1 MPWIRRVPFT
11 ASAFAVIA
19 LVGLLTGAMATRV
32 SSHPWGDDVAYGL
45 PAFAEGRMW
54 TVITGAFFAATPLCY
69 LPLLTSLALAA
80 GFAEHRLGTYRTVL
94 ACVYGHLAGVLGAA
108 ALIAI
113 GPVTGWTHAID
124 VGISAGSMGAAAIA
138 SATLDRPWRLRV
150 RVALLGYCACS
161 IVVLHQL
168 ADVEHLVAVLAG
180 LPMGRPFLRMGA
192 EPVRGSEVDRAH
204 ALLARFGGGSL
215 SWMTTWPGTR
225 YLLAADGY
233 LAYRRHAGVA
243 ITVGEPVGSAS
254 WRGRA
259 MTEFA
264 EFCERSGL
272 TPCGFSVGSSTVD
285 STRPLGWRHVQVAED
300 TLVEL
305 AGLEFRGKPWQD
317 VRTARNRAAKAGIE
331 HRMITLA
338 DAPPAI
344 IAQVRE
350 ISAEWLRGKRM
361 PALGFTL
368 GGVGEAMDPRVRV
381 GIAID
386 ASGVVHGVTSWL
398 PILDG
403 PPRSR
408 PAGLS
413 ETAPTAHPRGW
424 TLDMMRRRPG
434 GFPLVIDFLIASALL
449 KFQSEG
455 AAEVSLSG
463 APLARSAGPPAS
475 ATQRVLDGLG
485 RALEPAY
492 GFRSLHTYKLK
503 FQPRQ
508 EPLHLLYRRPADL
521 PRIGV
526 ALLRAYLATPR
537 QLSKTARFNGG
548 IAPQSRKND
557 LATPLTMRL
566 GSMASHR

>member
-11 ASAFAVIA
+11 ASAVAVIV
-19 LVGLLTGAMATRV
+19 LVGLLTGAMVTRV
-32 SSHPWGDDVAYGL
+32 SSHPWGDDVSYGL
-45 PAFAEGRMW
+45 PAFAEGHMW

-69 LPLLTSLALAA
+69 LPLLTSLALQI
-80 GFAEHRLGTYRTVL
+80 GFAERRLGTYRAVL
-94 ACVYGHLAGVLGAA
+94 ACGYGHLAGVLGAA

-124 VGISAGSMGAAAIA
+124 VGISAGSMAACAIA
-138 SATLDRPWRLRV
+138 SATLDRPRRLRL

-180 LPMGRPFLRMGA
+180 LPMGRVFLRMDA
-192 EPVRGSEVDRAH
+192 EPVRGSDADRAH
-204 ALLARFGGGSL
+204 ALLARYGGGSL

-243 ITVGEPVGSAS
+243 VTVGEPVGSAS
-254 WRGRA
+254 WRARA

-285 STRPLGWRHVQVAED
+285 STRHLGWRHVQVAED
-300 TLVEL
+300 TLIDL
-305 AGLEFRGKPWQD
+305 AGLEFRGKRWQD

-331 HRMITLA
+331 HQMITLA

-344 IAQVRE
+344 IAQIRE

-361 PALGFTL
+361 PALAFTL
-368 GGVGEAMDPRVRV
+368 GGVDEAMDPCVRV
-381 GIAID
+381 GIAVD
-386 ASGVVHGVTSWL
+386 SSGVVHGVTSWL
-398 PILDG
+398 PIPD
-403 PPRSR
+403 
-408 PAGLS
+408 
-413 ETAPTAHPRGW
+413 RGW
-424 TLDMMRRRPG
+424 TLDMMRRRPD

-449 KFQSEG
+449 EFQAEG
-455 AAEVSLSG
+455 ATEVSLSG
-463 APLARSAGPPAS
+463 APLARSAGTPAS

-485 RALEPAY
+485 RVLEPAS
-492 GFRSLHTYKLK
+492 GFRSLHAYKLK
-503 FQPRQ
+503 FQPRP

-537 QLSKTARFNGG
+537 QLSKTARFSGG